1 LRSTICRVSAVNEAG
16 LRRAPDNKGTGRVS
30 FHINHERYFGHQD
43 RDVRS
48 RRAARHRPAP
58 ANIHCWIKISRGP
71 RNDRDGAGA
80 ARAYCDLE
88 ASYDHAVNGRS
99 ATSVGQ
105 SRLTRPTWSARRVCA
120 GSRWADQL
128 GLRKA
133 KMTKG
138 MATWCRAPSIV
149 GERHLLRV
157 VQRRAHRHA
166 EAPRVVGVDDWVFR
180 RNNRYGTLICD
191 LDRCGL

>member
-1 LRSTICRVSAVNEAG
+1 MKPACAVRLTIKGQGASVSISTTSDISVIRIGMSGRGEPLVTGRRRPTFIAG
-16 LRRAPDNKGTGRVS
+16 LKSP
-30 FHINHERYFGHQD
+30 EE
-43 RDVRS
+43 
-48 RRAARHRPAP
+48 P
-58 ANIHCWIKISRGP
+58 P

-157 VQRRAHRHA
+157 VQRRARRHA